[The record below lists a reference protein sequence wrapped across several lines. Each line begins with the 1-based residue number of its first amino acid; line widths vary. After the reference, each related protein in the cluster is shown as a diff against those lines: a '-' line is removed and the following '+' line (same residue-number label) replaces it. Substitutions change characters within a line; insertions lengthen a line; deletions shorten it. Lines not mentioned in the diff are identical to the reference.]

1 MSHDATIDSPGPA
14 GPPPARSSRRHASAG
29 RLWKPADPRTGEPC
43 AIWWLD
49 YSIRGKRYRES
60 TKTTVRA
67 EAARL
72 LRQRITEHGT
82 GRYAPNADRMTLDDL
97 GQMLRTHYELE
108 GLRSL
113 TRAAGALERL
123 REHFGGDARA
133 VDLTT
138 DGLAAYAVERKRA
151 VAPGTAKYE
160 LAILRKAFSLAVD
173 AGALARRP
181 KFPAIAADNVRT
193 GFFESGGLEAVL
205 AELPEALRPPV
216 RFAAITGWRKAEVL
230 NLTWDRVDFGAGVVR
245 LDPGTTKNR
254 AGRTF
259 PFAAHPALAALL
271 TERRAY
277 NDDVA
282 RRTGAIVRHV
292 FQREGRSI
300 KSMDHVWRA
309 ACKRAGVP
317 GMLFH
322 DLRRTAV
329 RNLVRAGVSEAVAMK
344 LTGHKTRAVFDRYDI
359 TSGRDLAEAVGKL
372 AAVPAGLPQPRQV
385 LPLAAVRG
393 A

>member
-1 MSHDATIDSPGPA
+1 
-14 GPPPARSSRRHASAG
+14 
-29 RLWKPADPRTGEPC
+29 
-43 AIWWLD
+43 
-49 YSIRGKRYRES
+49 
-60 TKTTVRA
+60 V
-67 EAARL
+67 
-72 LRQRITEHGT
+72 
-82 GRYAPNADRMTLDDL
+82 TLEDL
-97 GQMLRTHYELE
+97 GQILRTHYELK

-123 REHFGGDARA
+123 REHFGGDMRA

-138 DGLAAYAVERKRA
+138 DGLAAYAVERKRT

-173 AGALARRP
+173 ALARRP

-193 GFFESGGLEAVL
+193 GFFELGELAAVL

-230 NLTWDRVDFGAGVVR
+230 GLTWDRVDVAAGVVR
-245 LDPGTTKNR
+245 LNPGTTKNR

-271 TERRAY
+271 TEQRAY
-277 NDDVA
+277 SDDVA
-282 RRTGAIVRHV
+282 RRSGAIVQHV
-292 FQREGRSI
+292 FQRDGRSI

-309 ACKRAGVP
+309 ACTRAGAP

-359 TSGRDLAEAVGKL
+359 TSGRDLTEAVAKL
-372 AAVPAGLPQPRQV
+372 AGAGGGEQRTAGATV
-385 LPLAAVRG
+385 LPMKSAAG
-393 A
+393 S